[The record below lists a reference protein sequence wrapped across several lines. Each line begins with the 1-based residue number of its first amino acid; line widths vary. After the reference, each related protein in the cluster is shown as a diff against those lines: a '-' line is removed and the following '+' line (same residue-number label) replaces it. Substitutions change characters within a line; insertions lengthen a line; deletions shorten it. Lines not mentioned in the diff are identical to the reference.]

1 MEKLNIK
8 DFSVFILV
16 FLNYFYGINCQERF
30 ILQKTNCDVLNSNLC
45 FTENLMISSF
55 SIKPENISKKFK
67 RDLIKDGTTTSIE
80 NSPDNTTEY
89 FNLELNSTETTNYF
103 STTQETICN
112 EKEDENC
119 TIDHNLTCV
128 GDEQYCN
135 LTYEEYT
142 ELLNNYIYPT
152 TNEWILIVSHMIV
165 FIMGL
170 VSSLL
175 FIITFNSFYI
185 FYYFSFFILICFLS
199 GVGLVERDGALD
211 ENCNRYGWKVCE
223 LYGMRTAGMEPVMGV

>member
-30 ILQKTNCDVLNSNLC
+30 ILQKPNCDVLNSNLC
-45 FTENLMISSF
+45 LTENLMISSY
-55 SIKPENISKKFK
+55 SVKPENISKRFK
-67 RDLIKDGTTTSIE
+67 RDLIKEIATTSIE
-80 NSPDNTTEY
+80 ILPDNTTEY
-89 FNLELNSTETTNYF
+89 FNLELNSTEINNDF

-170 VSSLL
+170 VS
-175 FIITFNSFYI
+175 IVNY
-185 FYYFSFFILICFLS
+185 
-199 GVGLVERDGALD
+199 
-211 ENCNRYGWKVCE
+211 
-223 LYGMRTAGMEPVMGV
+223 